1 MGSFGNNNGVMKN
14 EVEKVREELEKS
26 LEAERKGAVKMKG
39 GLVIPRDP
47 NIDPSQFA
55 GMWADRDDI
64 TVESL
69 RRKAWGDGHR

>member
-1 MGSFGNNNGVMKN
+1 MKK

-26 LEAERKGAVKMKG
+26 LEAERKGAIETKG
-39 GLVIPRDP
+39 GLRIPRDP
-47 NIDPSQFA
+47 SIDPAQFA

-64 TVESL
+64 TTESL

>member
-1 MGSFGNNNGVMKN
+1 MKN

-47 NIDPSQFA
+47 SIDPAQFA

-64 TVESL
+64 TVGSL